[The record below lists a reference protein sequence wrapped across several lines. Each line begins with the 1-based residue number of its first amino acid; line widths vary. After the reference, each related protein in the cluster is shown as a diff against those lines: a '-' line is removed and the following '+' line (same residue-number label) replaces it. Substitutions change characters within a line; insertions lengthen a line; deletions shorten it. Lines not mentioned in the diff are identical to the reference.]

1 MGPLGGASLKKR
13 PNLMSSRRNY
23 PLHQAAEERER
34 ITYQRHSGTSPSSAR
49 GSSHFEFG
57 MYSLLT
63 VVSVASIIVVLLY
76 SVFSLR
82 FRHKD
87 SHVTTT
93 ATSEGAGLAL
103 HSFPSQFFS
112 CVSSGHH
119 HENRG
124 GEVTNA
130 KEWVWV
136 GGNHFQVASESGRCG
151 RAKSVLKENECE
163 EMIEVRRPL
172 LPSHHHCDHNG
183 NLTETNV
190 KLEEEPKQQ
199 QTEHRNTRGAIS
211 SK

>member
-1 MGPLGGASLKKR
+1 MGPLGGGSLKKR

-34 ITYQRHSGTSPSSAR
+34 ITYQRHSGTSPTLAR

-87 SHVTTT
+87 THVTTT
-93 ATSEGAGLAL
+93 ATSEGTL
-103 HSFPSQFFS
+103 HSFPSHFLS

-119 HENRG
+119 HQNRG
-124 GEVTNA
+124 SEVTNA
-130 KEWVWV
+130 REWVYV
-136 GGNHFQVASESGRCG
+136 GGNHLEVANGGARCG
-151 RAKSVLKENECE
+151 RAKNASKDDECE
-163 EMIEVRRPL
+163 EMLEARRPL
-172 LPSHHHCDHNG
+172 LLSHQHCDHNG

-190 KLEEEPKQQ
+190 KLEEEQL
-199 QTEHRNTRGAIS
+199 TEHRNTRGAIR

>member
-1 MGPLGGASLKKR
+1 MGPLGGGSLKKR

-34 ITYQRHSGTSPSSAR
+34 ITYQRHSGTSPTLAR
-49 GSSHFEFG
+49 SSSHFEFG
-57 MYSLLT
+57 LYGLLT

-87 SHVTTT
+87 THVTTT
-93 ATSEGAGLAL
+93 ATSDGMAL
-103 HSFPSQFFS
+103 HNFSSHFLS

-136 GGNHFQVASESGRCG
+136 GGNHFQVASERTRCG
-151 RAKSVLKENECE
+151 RAKQVANEDECE
-163 EMIEVRRPL
+163 EMIQVRRPL
-172 LPSHHHCDHNG
+172 LPSHHCGHNG
-183 NLTETNV
+183 NLTESNV
-190 KLEEEPKQQ
+190 KIEEEQKQQ